1 MARRD
6 RVKQFLWIAIVLLLA
21 GCSADY
27 SAREPFPVEK
37 DYKFDSELVEALQI
51 DQIQK
56 LYSSSN
62 KLVFYFVTTYE
73 QAAFLKRN
81 AAYLSLRTV
90 PDRFEFA
97 NMKLTLLD
105 RFEMGDAVYY
115 GLKIQVDGTGL
126 EWLEAPTLFTE
137 VELTLAEQPL
147 FQMEVGTVAFRKDAV
162 AHVDHFSMEQLE
174 PIVQMIHE
182 RQK

>member
-1 MARRD
+1 MKR
-6 RVKQFLWIAIVLLLA
+6 FLWSAICIVLLA

-27 SAREPFPVEK
+27 SAREPFPIEP
-37 DYKFDSELVEALQI
+37 DYEFEAQLVEALQI
-51 DQIQK
+51 DQAQK
-56 LYSSSN
+56 LYSTSN

-115 GLKIQVDGTGL
+115 GLKIQVDGSGL
-126 EWLEAPTLFTE
+126 EWLEVPTLFTE

-147 FQMEVGTVAFRKDAV
+147 FQMEVGTVAFRKDGV
-162 AHVDHFSMEQLE
+162 AHVDHFSMEQLQPLAE
-174 PIVQMIHE
+174 MLHE